1 MRRNHKVF
9 AVTALV
15 LVLLLTLLPAVPAM
29 AYSVYG
35 QLYDSTD
42 QLDKSRCE
50 TMGQQL
56 SDLSEE
62 KQIDIHVDVVD
73 DLEGKGIDDYAK
85 IFYTQ
90 YGYGYQS
97 TGDGIL
103 LMIYLTE
110 DGDGLEYEDYDI
122 VFGGQNKE
130 SFRTIVSDMYSGV
143 SQYLNED
150 SFSGDLQ
157 EDNDAFF
164 HAIECVISAVKGESG
179 TAAAGTAGSLAQT
192 EAAESAQS
200 LAQTEAA
207 ESAQSLAQTEAAES
221 IQSLAEDGLPPLE
234 QVASSQLVWDQIE
247 GTYVKDAAGLMSDAE
262 RQTLES
268 KAGELADRY
277 GTGVYVL
284 TVDDYRSYGGSSSI
298 ELWTEKLYLDNQL
311 GLGSEQNGV
320 ILALS
325 MAERDY
331 CLKIYGSDALFAYTD
346 YAQGQLTDRF
356 VSSFRNNDWYG
367 GFSAYL
373 NFGEKILKEAAD
385 GTPMERTVNWAGMIG
400 GSSLLSLLIGFI
412 TGKGRVGSLRRT
424 MKNTGIKRTAVNY
437 ISHESG
443 MYMRSKQDHYVNTT
457 VNRVRVSS
465 SQNKTGGHGGGGG
478 GTSVNSHGFSGGS
491 GKF

>member
-1 MRRNHKVF
+1 MRRNNKVF
-9 AVTALV
+9 AAAALM

-42 QLDKSRCE
+42 QRDKSRCE
-50 TMGQQL
+50 TMGRQL

-62 KQIDIHVDVVD
+62 KQIDIHVDVVN

-90 YGYGYQS
+90 YGYGYKS

-103 LMIYLTE
+103 LMIYVTE
-110 DGDGLEYEDYDI
+110 DGDGLQYQDYDI
-122 VFGGQNKE
+122 VFGGKNKD
-130 SFRTIVSDMYSGV
+130 SLRTIVSDMYTGV
-143 SQYLNED
+143 GRYLNEEA
-150 SFSGDLQ
+150 FSGDLQ
-157 EDNDAFF
+157 SDNDAFF
-164 HAIECVISAVKGESG
+164 HAIECVVASVNGESS
-179 TAAAGTAGSLAQT
+179 AAAGTAGSLSET
-192 EAAESAQS
+192 EAAAETA
-200 LAQTEAA
+200 AETETAA
-207 ESAQSLAQTEAAES
+207 ESVL
-221 IQSLAEDGLPPLE
+221 SLAEDGLPPLD
-234 QVASSQLVWDQIE
+234 QVASSDLVWDQMD
-247 GTYVKDAAGLMSDAE
+247 GTYVKDGAGLMSDAE

-457 VNRVRVSS
+457 VNRVRVSG
-465 SQNKTGGHGGGGG
+465 SQNKTGGHGGGGGG